1 MTMYGYAR
9 VSAADQNLDTQIE
22 QLKEYGCEEIFQE
35 KITGVAERKP
45 VFERLLSVVQPG
57 DSIVVTRIDR
67 LGRDTLQMLT
77 LIEDLNKRGVRL
89 EIMNLPFDA
98 NNSMGKALM
107 QVAMVFAQLERDMTK
122 EKQRAGIELAK
133 RRGVYRGRPH
143 TYTKRHKGLQHALE
157 LFNNRDQN
165 GMTVDQISEIT
176 GISRATIYRA
186 ARQQKSEKP
195 D

>member
-1 MTMYGYAR
+1 MTLYGYAR

-22 QLKEYGCEEIFQE
+22 QLKEHGCTEIFQE
-35 KITGVAERKP
+35 TITGVAARKP
-45 VFERLLSVVQPG
+45 VFEKLLSIVQPG

-77 LIEDLNKRGVRL
+77 LIEELNKRGVRL
-89 EIMNLPFDA
+89 EILNLPFDA

-107 QVAMVFAQLERDMTK
+107 QVAMVFAQLERDMIK

-133 RRGVYRGRPH
+133 KRGVYRGRPH
-143 TYTKRHKGLQHALE
+143 TYTERHKGLQHALE
-157 LFNNRDQN
+157 LFRNRDKN

-186 ARQQKSEKP
+186 ARQQKSEKTE
-195 D
+195 